1 MIKIGDKIPN
11 LVLRSKND
19 KIYEFNADEFFSH
32 KRVVLFGLPGAY
44 TSTCSSRHLPSYISL
59 LPKIKSKGIDIVA
72 CFAVNDPHV
81 MKAWAEHNN
90 ILDKIKMISDTD
102 CSFSKHLGLDHDYG
116 SVLGIRSLRFSM
128 IINDCIIENLFVEE
142 VGKYD
147 ISSAENI
154 INYL

>member
-1 MIKIGDKIPN
+1 MIEIGEKIQNMI
-11 LVLRSKND
+11 LRSKND
-19 KIYEFNADEFFSH
+19 KIYEFYSDDFFSN
-32 KRVVLFGLPGAY
+32 KKIVLFGLPGAY
-44 TSTCSSRHLPSYISL
+44 TSTCSRQHLPSYINMW
-59 LPKIKSKGIDIVA
+59 PKIKSKGVDVIA

-90 ILDKIKMISDTD
+90 IFDKIKMISDTD

-128 IINDCIIENLFVEE
+128 IVNDCIIENLFVEE

>member
-1 MIKIGDKIPN
+1 MIKIGEKIPN
-11 LVLRSKND
+11 MILRSKND
-19 KIYEFNADEFFSH
+19 KIYEFYSDDFFLN
-32 KRVVLFGLPGAY
+32 KRIVLFGLPGAY
-44 TSTCSSRHLPSYISL
+44 TSTCSREHLPSYISMW
-59 LPKIKSKGIDIVA
+59 PKIKSKGVDVIA

-90 ILDKIKMISDTD
+90 ILNKIKMISDSD
-102 CSFSKHLGLDHDYG
+102 CSFTKQVGLDHDYG
-116 SVLGIRSLRFSM
+116 PVLGLRSLRFSM
-128 IINDCIIENLFVEE
+128 IVKDCIIENLFVEE